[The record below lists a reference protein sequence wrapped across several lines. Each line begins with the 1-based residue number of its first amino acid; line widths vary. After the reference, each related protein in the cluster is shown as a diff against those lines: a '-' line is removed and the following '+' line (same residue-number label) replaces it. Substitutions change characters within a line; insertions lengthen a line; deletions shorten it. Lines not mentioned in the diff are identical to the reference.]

1 MSAAVIVMLKSQK
14 LEKALF
20 SFYRRSLKF
29 AYSLLE
35 NQAWFQK
42 LPTPIGSL
50 LKNRV
55 SSR

>member
-29 AYSLLE
+29 AFSLLE
-35 NQAWFQK
+35 NQTWFQK

-50 LKNRV
+50 LKNGV